1 MANPIFEALGGGQSK
16 QPQQQ
21 NPRNAALSR
30 MKAIGLDVPQ
40 GMEND
45 PNALLN
51 YALQSGKI
59 PQGRLGMA
67 QQVMQRLIGRR

>member
-1 MANPIFEALGGGQSK
+1 MASSVKQAFGGN
-16 QPQQQ
+16 QPQAQQQ

-30 MKAIGLDVPQ
+30 MKEIGLDIPK

-51 YALQSGKI
+51 YALQSGKF
-59 PQGRLGMA
+59 PQNRLSMA
-67 QQVMQRLIGRR
+67 QQVMQRMFGRR